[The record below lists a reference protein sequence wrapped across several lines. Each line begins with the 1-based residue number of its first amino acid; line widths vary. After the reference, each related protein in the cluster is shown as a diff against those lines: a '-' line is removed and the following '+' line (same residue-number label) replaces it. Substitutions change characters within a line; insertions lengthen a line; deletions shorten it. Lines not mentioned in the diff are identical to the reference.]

1 MRALLRSRSAAR
13 FCLGDVTFHF
23 FEIDAKYS
31 ADETREFFE
40 RSRSLIQE
48 FSRLQL
54 NQKWG
59 CLRIAVGRNM
69 VIVVIAATN
78 L

>member
-1 MRALLRSRSAAR
+1 MRALLRSRSAAG

-48 FSRLQL
+48 FSR
-54 NQKWG
+54 
-59 CLRIAVGRNM
+59 M
-69 VIVVIAATN
+69 T
-78 L
+78 

>member
-31 ADETREFFE
+31 ADETATLREDRECPTLGTEAALSNAPQKGAGYFKVPRIIE
-40 RSRSLIQE
+40 R
-48 FSRLQL
+48 
-54 NQKWG
+54 
-59 CLRIAVGRNM
+59 
-69 VIVVIAATN
+69 
-78 L
+78 